1 MTHHSTLDRRNGGR
15 ARVRGV
21 AVIVG
26 MLAIALALAACGSS
40 SSSSSAGSSSS
51 SGSSG
56 SSGGST
62 ATNAAASTGTGS
74 VAAAAA
80 ALTPYKSLPTT
91 INITTPLK
99 SAPPKGK
106 TFVMLGTNNPSN
118 VIVQQEMA
126 KLAKDAG
133 WNFSVVSYDPANPG
147 TFTAAETTA
156 LSKHP
161 QYLTEA
167 GLPLTASQIAMA
179 KNAGAKWILDSV
191 YPITLGGAVIAQS
204 DAYAQDALMGKIV
217 ADYFISDSG
226 GKGNAVIEHIPSYPI
241 LDGFTSGFGNE
252 VKAKCPNCK
261 TTEAD
266 ITIPDLVAGK
276 APSTLVSALRSNSA
290 ANYLVFD
297 DGPFADGI
305 TSALSAA
312 GLNGKVKVIGEAAD
326 QAGIAALKNGSEAA
340 WTGFDPGYEAFE
352 NMDVAFRD
360 TEGMPIPVSQEAQQP
375 TQLLTKDTIG
385 STTNWSA
392 PTNAEAQFL
401 KLWHLQAQ

>member
-1 MTHHSTLDRRNGGR
+1 MTYHSKLDRRRGGR
-15 ARVRGV
+15 PRVRGF
-21 AVIVG
+21 AVLVG

-40 SSSSSAGSSSS
+40 SSSTSSAS

-56 SSGGST
+56 SSGTT
-62 ATNAAASTGTGS
+62 ATNAASTSGSGS
-74 VAAAAA
+74 VAAATA
-80 ALTPYKSLPTT
+80 ALSQYKSLPTS

-106 TFVMLGTNNPSN
+106 TIVMLGTNNPSN
-118 VIVQQEMA
+118 VIVQQGMA
-126 KLAKDAG
+126 KLAKIAG

-147 TFTAAETTA
+147 TFTQAETTA

-161 QYLTEA
+161 QYLVEA
-167 GLPLTASQIAMA
+167 GLPLTAAQLAMA

-191 YPITLGGAVIAQS
+191 YPVQVKDPVIGQV
-204 DAYAQDALMGKIV
+204 DAFAQDALMGKII

-241 LDGFTSGFGNE
+241 LDGFTTGFGNE
-252 VKAKCPNCK
+252 VKAKCPDCK
-261 TTEAD
+261 TSTTN

-276 APSTLVSALRSNSA
+276 AASELVSALRSNPS

-305 TSALSAA
+305 TSALAAA
-312 GLNGKVKVIGEAAD
+312 GLKDKVKVIGEAAD
-326 QAGIAALKNGSEAA
+326 QAGLAALKNGTEAA
-340 WTGFDPGYEAFE
+340 WTGFDPGYQSLE
-352 NMDVAFRD
+352 NMDIAFRD
-360 TEGMPIPVSQEAQQP
+360 AEGTTIPVDQEAQQP

-385 STTNWSA
+385 SATNWTA
-392 PTNAEAQFL
+392 PTDAEAQFL